1 MYAEKENFPV
11 KLMARILEVS
21 RSGFYAWCNRP
32 KRPET
37 SPELKALIERAWL
50 ESDRRFG
57 HRSIHAYLALQGH
70 ELTLYRVLRIMRE
83 LDIKGCT
90 PYAKKRTTNPGSGD
104 DGRPDLIQRNFT
116 SAVPTTRLV
125 GDITYL
131 KTGEGWLY
139 LATVIDLATRM
150 VVGFSLSEKMTAD
163 IVVSALECARA
174 RGYVAKG
181 AIFHSDRGSQYT
193 SRLLAGWADQNEVR
207 LSVGRTGSCHDNAV
221 AESFFAN
228 LKNEMYHRQKFSAR
242 VEARRALV
250 NYIETYYNRR
260 RPHSTIDYQI
270 PAQAMQSFM
279 QRCDKAFGID
289 DKDLQVAA

>member
-1 MYAEKENFPV
+1 
-11 KLMARILEVS
+11 MARILEVS

-90 PYAKKRTTNPGSGD
+90 PYAKKRTTIPGSGD

-242 VEARRALV
+242 VEAYGRRCPLG
-250 NYIETYYNRR
+250 R
-260 RPHSTIDYQI
+260 
-270 PAQAMQSFM
+270 
-279 QRCDKAFGID
+279 K
-289 DKDLQVAA
+289 

>member
-1 MYAEKENFPV
+1 MPGA
-11 KLMARILEVS
+11 I
-21 RSGFYAWCNRP
+21 GP

-90 PYAKKRTTNPGSGD
+90 PYAKKRTTIPGSGD

-150 VVGFSLSEKMTAD
+150 LLGF
-163 IVVSALECARA
+163 R
-174 RGYVAKG
+174 Y
-181 AIFHSDRGSQYT
+181 
-193 SRLLAGWADQNEVR
+193 
-207 LSVGRTGSCHDNAV
+207 
-221 AESFFAN
+221 
-228 LKNEMYHRQKFSAR
+228 LKR
-242 VEARRALV
+242 
-250 NYIETYYNRR
+250 
-260 RPHSTIDYQI
+260 
-270 PAQAMQSFM
+270 
-279 QRCDKAFGID
+279 
-289 DKDLQVAA
+289 